1 MAAAIRI
8 ATKFLEFAT
17 GYKEGGFSSKSIS
30 SILGDLFFSFFSFP
44 SVHIVL
50 VNNIKL
56 LEYWN
61 IKLVWLKMAEVIED
75 PDVEA
80 TKQYISYNNVH
91 QLCQKSSIDIKKF
104 KPDLMIAIGGG
115 GFIPARILRSFLKEP
130 GKPNVRI
137 MAIILSLYEDL
148 DSVSTASETTGLK
161 VIRNQWI
168 DYNSKNENSFS
179 LIGKRILI
187 VDEVDDTRTTLHYA
201 LNELEKDARKQ
212 CLEKGINYEDSG
224 TEFGIFVLHDKIKP
238 KKVELPKDL
247 ISSGRYIC
255 AARVPDV
262 WIAYPWE
269 STDIAFHTKRAV
281 EQGNDI

>member
-1 MAAAIRI
+1 MSGNPI
-8 ATKFLEFAT
+8 A
-17 GYKEGGFSSKSIS
+17 
-30 SILGDLFFSFFSFP
+30 
-44 SVHIVL
+44 
-50 VNNIKL
+50 
-56 LEYWN
+56 
-61 IKLVWLKMAEVIED
+61 ED
-75 PDVEA
+75 PEIEA
-80 TKQYISYNNVH
+80 TKMYISYNNVH
-91 QLCQKSSIDIKKF
+91 ELCQKSSVLIKKF

-148 DSVSTASETTGLK
+148 DSVSTTAETTGLK

-168 DYNSKNENSFS
+168 DYNNDSSSKVADNNFS
-179 LIGKRILI
+179 LVGKRILI

-201 LNELEKDARKQ
+201 LNELMKDAQKQ
-212 CLEKGINYEDSG
+212 CKERGISYESSN

-238 KKVELPKDL
+238 KKVQLPERL
-247 ISSGRYIC
+247 MSSGNYIC
-255 AARVPDV
+255 AKRVPDV

-269 STDIAFHTKRAV
+269 STDIASHTERAI